1 MDLAPTILDAAAIQY
16 PSSWKGNNIHPL
28 EGRSV
33 LGYTGGRQ
41 EEVHDSNYAFGMEHS
56 GYTMFRKGEWK
67 INNNSRPFDEN
78 QFELYRLSTDLA
90 EKNNLREEFPD
101 KFEELLRDWRLFI
114 QDKRVQL
121 PR

>member
-1 MDLAPTILDAAAIQY
+1 
-16 PSSWKGNNIHPL
+16 
-28 EGRSV
+28 
-33 LGYTGGRQ
+33 
-41 EEVHDSNYAFGMEHS
+41 MEHS

-101 KFEELLRDWRLFI
+101 KFEELLQDWRLFI